1 MIRCSRVAVLSC
13 FLALLAAGC
22 GPHASPEPSTGGAL
36 AMPAGGNGAV
46 VFDPQSPMLER
57 ITRVPVRV
65 MDLPTDEVIA
75 AGKIEANPMHLSK
88 LVMPVTGRIGKV
100 LVALGESVRAG
111 QPLFTVQSPD
121 ADAATQAYVSA
132 QAALTQA
139 VSAQTKAQADDDR
152 ESDLFAHNAV
162 ARKDVLATESALVQA
177 KAAADQARAIL
188 EQATRRVKVL
198 GLTPGDFQQEVVVT
212 SPLSGKVLELTVVP
226 GEYRTDQTVPV
237 VTVADL
243 STVWVTSQVPESY
256 IRFVQAG
263 EHVAISLIAYPDETF
278 EGTVSRIAD
287 TVDPQTRT
295 VKVQAELDNR
305 SSRFRPEMY
314 GSIHH
319 IESVA
324 PVPVVPSGAVV
335 QGDGRTLVYVES
347 SPGHFDQREV
357 TLGKPSGAVIRVLH
371 GLTAGERV
379 VADGTMLVK
388 GMAGKRVGA

>member
-139 VSAQTKAQADDDR
+139 VSAQTKAQANR
-152 ESDLFAHNAV
+152 EPITRCPWNEVGVIEAARSLAFVRRAMAV
-162 ARKDVLATESALVQA
+162 RAEFRDVRELP
-177 KAAADQARAIL
+177 I
-188 EQATRRVKVL
+188 
-198 GLTPGDFQQEVVVT
+198 
-212 SPLSGKVLELTVVP
+212 GKVSSAGRRSLASPWTKP
-226 GEYRTDQTVPV
+226 KRGSRRT
-237 VTVADL
+237 
-243 STVWVTSQVPESY
+243 
-256 IRFVQAG
+256 
-263 EHVAISLIAYPDETF
+263 
-278 EGTVSRIAD
+278 
-287 TVDPQTRT
+287 
-295 VKVQAELDNR
+295 
-305 SSRFRPEMY
+305 SSRLSRLP
-314 GSIHH
+314 
-319 IESVA
+319 A
-324 PVPVVPSGAVV
+324 
-335 QGDGRTLVYVES
+335 
-347 SPGHFDQREV
+347 
-357 TLGKPSGAVIRVLH
+357 
-371 GLTAGERV
+371 
-379 VADGTMLVK
+379 
-388 GMAGKRVGA
+388 